1 MSIQETEEKILLTKE
16 EIELRRKWYSNIV
29 VAFNITNY
37 SRGRETAFLNVF
49 YNYQGNVRYLNMG
62 IVDIFLRY
70 LGLKDKNSDPYNFFT
85 PKRNYSIYCSLAK
98 IDWAKCDVKAFSY
111 SSKIRKEQQELFK
124 ENAEDYFTNF
134 TFAMDF
140 DGDLDNG
147 KHLEISQEEAVERA
161 RKDLLRVKKLFDDY
175 KIAYWC
181 QFSGSRGMHL
191 FAEIP
196 LNISFNQKLDLSNI
210 LVKELADTLDLHT
223 CDRASYNLRKVF
235 KLCYTL
241 NTKHGKTFVVLPL
254 DDYMLNNFKLDY
266 VTPEYVMKN
275 IHLKNRG
282 LLMRNGAN
290 INNTSNFINLL
301 EALEIKITEK
311 SDMRNI

>member
-1 MSIQETEEKILLTKE
+1 MTFETKMNDYAHNNIPFIFILSYDMKESIIIPLDQAKAHNILYKVNEK
-16 EIELRRKWYSNIV
+16 
-29 VAFNITNY
+29 TNY
-37 SRGRETAFLNVF
+37 PVQPGDQKTGKKQKVITK
-49 YNYQGNVRYLNMG
+49 M
-62 IVDIFLRY
+62 
-70 LGLKDKNSDPYNFFT
+70 T
-85 PKRNYSIYCSLAK
+85 PVS
-98 IDWAKCDVKAFSY
+98 
-111 SSKIRKEQQELFK
+111 
-124 ENAEDYFTNF
+124 
-134 TFAMDF
+134 
-140 DGDLDNG
+140 
-147 KHLEISQEEAVERA
+147 
-161 RKDLLRVKKLFDDY
+161 FDDY

>member
-1 MSIQETEEKILLTKE
+1 MAKINYLTRQEQWIWEYIKEKEFIDNELIKDLFPELNNNSRNKILH
-16 EIELRRKWYSNIV
+16 N
-29 VAFNITNY
+29 
-37 SRGRETAFLNVF
+37 LNKKGF
-49 YNYQGNVRYLNMG
+49 IQ
-62 IVDIFLRY
+62 
-70 LGLKDKNSDPYNFFT
+70 
-85 PKRNYSIYCSLAK
+85 
-98 IDWAKCDVKAFSY
+98 
-111 SSKIRKEQQELFK
+111 
-124 ENAEDYFTNF
+124 
-134 TFAMDF
+134 
-140 DGDLDNG
+140 
-147 KHLEISQEEAVERA
+147 RA